1 MSFGGIVTPWS
12 PMQTL
17 TPGSIVPHP
26 AHGVPFHDHCRFIA
40 PIATGWCPFGATIGP
55 EHPRVYLTGDAMDY
69 DSDSL
74 IKLQQEARRRRQ
86 RHSEGQQI
94 VPKIEMRVSAW
105 YVDQFGN
112 RTREIK
118 ARD

>member
-1 MSFGGIVTPWS
+1 
-12 PMQTL
+12 
-17 TPGSIVPHP
+17 
-26 AHGVPFHDHCRFIA
+26 
-40 PIATGWCPFGATIGP
+40 
-55 EHPRVYLTGDAMDY
+55 VYLTGDAMDY

-86 RHSEGQQI
+86 RHAEHQQI
-94 VPKIEMRVSAW
+94 VPKIEMRISAW
-105 YVDQFGN
+105 HVDQFGN

>member
-1 MSFGGIVTPWS
+1 
-12 PMQTL
+12 
-17 TPGSIVPHP
+17 
-26 AHGVPFHDHCRFIA
+26 
-40 PIATGWCPFGATIGP
+40 
-55 EHPRVYLTGDAMDY
+55 MDY

-74 IKLQQEARRRRQ
+74 IKLQQEARCRRQ
-86 RHSEGQQI
+86 RHSERQQI